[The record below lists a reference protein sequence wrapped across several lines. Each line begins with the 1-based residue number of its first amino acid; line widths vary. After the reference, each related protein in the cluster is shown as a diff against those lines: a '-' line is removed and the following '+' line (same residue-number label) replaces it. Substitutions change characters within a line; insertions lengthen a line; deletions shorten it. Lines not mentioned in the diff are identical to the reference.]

1 MEEDS
6 KFVPLNADDPMYGPP
21 VSRSSQLFYT
31 SIVAC
36 LSCEYM
42 ETLQI
47 TVYHTPICECQ
58 ALLLIGFEKGETVTV
73 ISDVNLQSISIFFS
87 FCTTITFKRTKALQ

>member
-21 VSRSSQLFYT
+21 VSCGSQLFY
-31 SIVAC
+31 IVAC

-42 ETLQI
+42 ETLRI
-47 TVYHTPICECQ
+47 TVCHTPICEFQ

-73 ISDVNLQSISIFFS
+73 NQ
-87 FCTTITFKRTKALQ
+87 